1 MFTKK
6 HLKETIVKLPE
17 EFSLEDLINKL
28 ILLDKIERAEKES
41 ERGETIT
48 EEELDKELK
57 KWFNEPKF

>member
-6 HLKETIVKLPE
+6 HLKETIEKLPE

-57 KWFNEPKF
+57 KWFNETKF